1 MLTAMSISGIRA
13 HAEYQANNSIS
24 ETELRRLEEAS
35 RRVEQE
41 RQELDNA
48 RQPRSEDGI
57 IVEARQNQTFGSGEY
72 ADTYQPGQTYEM
84 KGAESDLGSLDVQ
97 KAVSDMQKDRI
108 IQQYQFF
115 VGHGVLGMEQK
126 LPTDPVMDVEDFL
139 LE

>member
-13 HAEYQANNSIS
+13 HAGYQANNSIS

-97 KAVSDMQKDRI
+97 KDRI

-115 VGHGVLGMEQK
+115 VGHGVPGMEQK